1 MSDRPGTMRC
11 DFCAHRCA
19 ITAGSRGLCGVREHH
34 DGRLVTTVYGHVVAA
49 AIDPI
54 EKKPLYHFLPGSEI
68 FSVAL
73 GGCNFRCRFCQN
85 ASIAVPELIPE
96 PRYRWGPKEAA
107 GAWRRSKTPAIAWT
121 YSEPT
126 VWQDYLLDVSAIV
139 RRDGARVVVVSNG
152 FMTPETLDRM
162 IPLVDAFN
170 IDLKG
175 NEEFYRTLCRARSGP
190 VLDSIGRI
198 AGERHLEVTTMLIE
212 SRHTVDGVLRLRD
225 ELVAA
230 GVQVWH
236 ITRFFPAWRMREEA
250 ATSEEWLCEIIE
262 RLRRDAEPPFIFAGN
277 SRQSKY
283 GKTLCPSCG
292 TLCIDHRSP
301 VRDETD
307 AGACPGCGR
316 AVYGVFR

>member
-1 MSDRPGTMRC
+1 M
-11 DFCAHRCA
+11 
-19 ITAGSRGLCGVREHH
+19 CGVRENR
-34 DGRLVTTVYGHVVAA
+34 DGTLVTTVYGKILAA

-73 GGCNFRCRFCQN
+73 GGCNFRCSFCQN
-85 ASIAVPELIPE
+85 ASIAMPELIPE
-96 PRYRWGPKEAA
+96 ARYRWAPEEAA
-107 GAWRRSKTPAIAWT
+107 EAWRRSETPSIAWT

-126 VWQDYLLDVSAIV
+126 VWQDYLLDASAAV
-139 RRDGARVVVVSNG
+139 REMGGRVVVVSNG
-152 FMTPETLDRM
+152 FMTGEALERM
-162 IPLVDAFN
+162 VPLVDAFN

-175 NEEFYRTLCRARSGP
+175 DDHFYRTLCRARLNPVIETIQRISGT
-190 VLDSIGRI
+190 
-198 AGERHLEVTTMLIE
+198 RHLEVTTMLIE
-212 SRHTVDGVLRLRD
+212 SRHTVDSVLRLRD
-225 ELVAA
+225 TLVDA
-230 GVQVWH
+230 GVRVWH
-236 ITRFFPAWRMREEA
+236 VTRFFPAWRMLDEA
-250 ATSEEWLCEIIE
+250 ATSEGWLDAVIE
-262 RLRRDAEPPFIFAGN
+262 RLRNDGDPPFIFAGN

-316 AVYGVFR
+316 VVYGVFADFR